1 MQATH
6 LKERTKLGNRWQT
19 ALTVAIALLMAF
31 PLIYVLMA
39 VFTPTSPGWVHLQET
54 VLLTYIVNT
63 VILAVGVGLGT
74 TIIGATTAWL
84 VTMCEFPGRRL
95 FQWALFL
102 PLAVPA
108 YVLAYTYTDLLQYA
122 GPVQSGLRDAMG
134 WGRGDYYFP
143 EIRSLGGAVFVLTF
157 ALYPYIYMLARAT
170 FNEQSMCV
178 IEISRSLGC
187 SAMRVFWK
195 VALPLARP
203 AIIGGLALVLMETL
217 GDFGAVAYFSV
228 KTFTTGIFH
237 AWRDL
242 GDIQAALK
250 LASILAILVILA
262 LYLERMSRRA
272 AKFHH
277 TSARYRPLPK
287 YELVGWRKFAV
298 IAICA
303 TPVIIGFALPGAQL
317 LWWALTQTSDLHGF
331 GTLVIDSI
339 TVALIASVI
348 AVAVATLLAY
358 GLRLNKSPLVN
369 AATRLSVLGYAVPG
383 LILAIGIVVPFTWV
397 ENNIDAWFRATWGI
411 STGLFLSGSL
421 VALLFA
427 YVVRFLA
434 VSFNAI
440 EASLGKITPSYDSA
454 ARTLG
459 AGVFGTL
466 RQVHMPLLSGSML
479 TAGLLVFVDVLKELP
494 ATYVL
499 RPFNFNTLAV
509 RTFELASDEQLAAA
523 SVPALTIVLVGLIPI
538 ILMSRAISASRP
550 GQQTIPDGVPA

>member
-1 MQATH
+1 MQLA
-6 LKERTKLGNRWQT
+6 LTKKRNRLGSRWQT
-19 ALTVAIALLMAF
+19 LLTLAIATVMAF
-31 PLIYVLMA
+31 PLFYVLLA
-39 VFTPTSPGWVHLQET
+39 FFAPVTDGWVHLQNT
-54 VLLTYIVNT
+54 LLGTYIFNT
-63 VILAVGVGLGT
+63 VVLAVGVGLGT
-74 TIIGATTAWL
+74 TIIGTGCAWL
-84 VTMCEFPGRRL
+84 VTMCEFPGRRI

-122 GPVQSGLRDAMG
+122 GPVQSGLREAMA

-157 ALYPYIYMLARAT
+157 ALYPYVYMLARAT
-170 FNEQSMCV
+170 FNEQSMCI
-178 IEISRSLGC
+178 IEVSRSLGC
-187 SAMRVFWK
+187 SAMRVFTR

-203 AIIGGLALVLMETL
+203 AIIGGVALVLMETL
-217 GDFGAVAYFSV
+217 GDFGAVSYFSV

-250 LASILAILVILA
+250 LASILAILVIMA
-262 LYLERMSRRA
+262 LYLERLSRKS

-277 TSARYRPLPK
+277 TSARYRPLPN
-287 YELVGWRKFAV
+287 YELHGWRRWAV

-303 TPVIIGFALPGAQL
+303 APVIIGFVLPGAQL
-317 LWWALTQTSDLHGF
+317 AWWAMTQTSDLHGF
-331 GTLVIDSI
+331 TGLVIDSV

-348 AVAVATLLAY
+348 AVGVATLLAY
-358 GLRLNKSPLVN
+358 GLRLNNSPLVA

-383 LILAIGIVVPFTWV
+383 LILAIGIVVPFTWL
-397 ENNIDAWFRATWGI
+397 ENSIDAWFRANWDI

-434 VSFNAI
+434 VSFNTI
-440 EASLGKITPSYDSA
+440 EASLGKVTPSYDAA

-466 RQVHMPLLSGSML
+466 RRVHVPLVSGSLL

-523 SVPALTIVLVGLIPI
+523 SVPALAIVLVGLIPI
-538 ILMSRAISASRP
+538 ILMSRAISTSRP
-550 GQQTIPDGVPA
+550 GQQAVPEGAPA

>member
-1 MQATH
+1 
-6 LKERTKLGNRWQT
+6 
-19 ALTVAIALLMAF
+19 MAF
-31 PLIYVLMA
+31 PLFYVLLA
-39 VFTPTSPGWVHLQET
+39 VFAPDTEGWLHLQST
-54 VLLTYIVNT
+54 LLGTYISNT

-74 TIIGATTAWL
+74 TIIGTCCAWL
-84 VTMCEFPGRRL
+84 VTMCEFPGRRI

-122 GPVQSGLRDAMG
+122 GPVQSSLRDAMD

-143 EIRSLGGAVFVLTF
+143 EIRSLGGAIFVLTF
-157 ALYPYIYMLARAT
+157 ALYPYVYMLARAT

-195 VALPLARP
+195 VAVPLARP

-217 GDFGAVAYFSV
+217 GDFGAVSYFSV

-242 GDIQAALK
+242 GDIQAAMK

-262 LYLERMSRRA
+262 LYLERLSRRS
-272 AKFHH
+272 AKYHH
-277 TSARYRPLPK
+277 TSARYRPLPN
-287 YELVGWRKFAV
+287 YAMHGWRRWAV
-298 IAICA
+298 VAICA
-303 TPVIIGFALPGAQL
+303 SPVVIGFVLPGAQL
-317 LWWALTQTSDLHGF
+317 AWWALTQTSDLHGF
-331 GTLVIDSI
+331 GTLVVDTIM
-339 TVALIASVI
+339 VALIASVI
-348 AVAVATLLAY
+348 AVVVATLLAY
-358 GLRLNKSPLVN
+358 GLRMNKSPLVN

-383 LILAIGIVVPFTWV
+383 LILAIGIVVPFTWM
-397 ENNIDAWFRATWGI
+397 ENSIDAWFRANWGI

-421 VALLFA
+421 VALIFA

-434 VSFNAI
+434 VSFNTI
-440 EASLGKITPSYDSA
+440 EASLGKVTPSYDAA

-466 RQVHMPLLSGSML
+466 RQIHVPLLSGSML

-538 ILMSRAISASRP
+538 ILMSRAITASRP
-550 GQQTIPDGVPA
+550 GQQSIPDGPISNGPISNGVPA

>member
-1 MQATH
+1 MQTTF
-6 LKERTKLGNRWQT
+6 LKQRNRLGNRWQT
-19 ALTVAIALLMAF
+19 MLTMAIAALMAL
-31 PLIYVLMA
+31 PLVYVLLA
-39 VFTPTSPGWVHLQET
+39 VFAPTSPGWVHLQET
-54 VLLTYIVNT
+54 VLATYIINT

-74 TIIGATTAWL
+74 TIIGVTTAWL
-84 VTMCEFPGRRL
+84 VTMCEFPGRRI

-122 GPVQSGLRDAMG
+122 GPVQSGLRDMMG

-143 EIRSLGGAVFVLTF
+143 QIRSLGGAMFVLTF

-242 GDIQAALK
+242 GDIQAAIK
-250 LASILAILVILA
+250 LASILAILVIFA
-262 LYLERMSRRA
+262 LYLERLSRKA

-287 YELVGWRKFAV
+287 YELAGWRRIAV

-317 LWWALTQTSDLHGF
+317 LWWALTQSSDLHGF
-331 GTLVIDSI
+331 GTLVVDSI

-383 LILAIGIVVPFTWV
+383 LILAIGIVVPFTWM
-397 ENNIDAWFRATWGI
+397 ENSIDAWFRANWGI

-440 EASLGKITPSYDSA
+440 EASLGKVTASYDAA

-523 SVPALTIVLVGLIPI
+523 SVPALTIVVVGLIPI
-538 ILMSRAISASRP
+538 ILMSRAISTSRP
-550 GQQTIPDGVPA
+550 GQESIPDGVSA